1 MPGPPPKHSSV
12 RRRRNLAPGAVELP
26 GPAPREP
33 GKRPTLPGSK
43 DMLAS
48 TRAWWRTVWDSPMA
62 VVWLDADLPALVR
75 LAQLHDLTSRQF
87 TIVREGPTPVLR
99 DLNERVVAVTFES
112 PVTAALLAE
121 MRQIEDRLGLSP
133 LSRRRLQWEVAHAQE
148 ALDAVAPKRDEVADA
163 RAARLARVA
172 GGDG

>member
-1 MPGPPPKHSSV
+1 
-12 RRRRNLAPGAVELP
+12 
-26 GPAPREP
+26 
-33 GKRPTLPGSK
+33 
-43 DMLAS
+43 MLAS
-48 TRAWWRTVWDSPMA
+48 TRAWWRTVWDSPMS

-75 LAQLHDLTSRQF
+75 LAQMHDLTARQF
-87 TIVREGPTPVLR
+87 AIVREGPTPVLR
-99 DLNERVVAVTFES
+99 DLDERVVAVTFES

-148 ALDAVAPKRDEVADA
+148 ALDSGAAKHDEVAEA